1 MTTAAPRSSGRLGMI
16 SANARGP
23 PVEAAIA
30 TTLVAASGDF
40 LGTVS
45 LRIAAASGV
54 GFRTPPMFIARAAS
68 SADLSCSRTVDRS
81 MLTGPDGFLTNSR
94 APRSSARRVI
104 SFPSS
109 EPAALNITTGRG
121 ISAMICSSACKPFRR
136 GISMSRVTISGL
148 RARIFCNASTPSPAV
163 PITQNGPLDSTIS
176 AISLRMNALSSTTN
190 TVAAFSVI
198 SVTTIGLDL
207 PEDAFARIHG
217 RKEGPRFTEE
227 AFDFSENEEPARSE
241 RAMECREECVLC
253 RAFEVDDHVATEDE
267 MGVLGPWLAGEEIV
281 ALEADQ
287 SPDLWKHRVRSGNL
301 REILSAQRRRRVTES
316 RVGIAGALCVRETL
330 GIDVRANDLDVLEPR
345 LFVSLG
351 GVLVHQDANR
361 IWLFTRRAS
370 RAPDARLPLTA
381 LPQRRNDFV
390 LDHGIRVPVPE
401 ELRHVHGQRSNQAIV
416 FVRIAVER
424 RRVIAGRHGLFGTHA
439 YGDAAAQALV
449 LVAGASEP
457 SIARDLLDQRLETR
471 VVSIDPRRVSGQ
483 ERPDACVA
491 FRSVREMPSSA
502 AERLRRSCG
511 SSGASATPFSATSR
525 ALS

>member
-54 GFRTPPMFIARAAS
+54 GVRTPPMFIARAAS

-81 MLTGPDGFLTNSR
+81 MLTGPYGFLTISR

-104 SFPSS
+104 SLPSS

-121 ISAMICSSACKPFRR
+121 ISAMICSSACRPLRR

-148 RARIFCNASTPSPAV
+148 SARIFCNASTPSPAV
-163 PITQNGPLDSTIS
+163 PITRNGPLDSTIS

-190 TVAAFSVI
+190 TVAALSVI

-207 PEDAFARIHG
+207 SEDAFARIHG

-227 AFDFSENEEPARSE
+227 AFDLSEDEEPARSE
-241 RAMECREECVLC
+241 RPMECREQCVLC
-253 RAFEVDDHVATEDE
+253 RAFEVNDHVATQDE
-267 MGVLGPWLAGEEIV
+267 MGVFGSWLVGEEIV

-287 SPDLWKHRVRSGNL
+287 SPDLGKHRVKSGDL
-301 REILSAQRRRRVTES
+301 GEILRAHRRRRVTQS
-316 RVGIAGALCVRETL
+316 RVGIAGALRVRETL
-330 GIDVRANDLDVLEPR
+330 GIDVRADDLDVLEPR
-345 LFVSLG
+345 AFVPLG
-351 GVLVHQDANR
+351 GVLVHQDADR
-361 IWLFTRRAS
+361 IWLFARRAS
-370 RAPDARLPLTA
+370 RAPDARLRLTA
-381 LPQRRNDFV
+381 FPQGGNDFV
-390 LDHGIRVPVPE
+390 LDRGIRVPVPKK
-401 ELRHVHGQRSNQAIV
+401 LRHVDGQRSNQAIV
-416 FVRIAVER
+416 FARISVQCR
-424 RRVIAGRHGLFGTHA
+424 RILSGCRGMLGAHA
-439 YGDAAAQALV
+439 HGDAPAQAPV
-449 LVAGASEP
+449 LVAGAPEP
-457 SIARDLLDQRLETR
+457 SVARDLLDQRLETR
-471 VVSIDPRRVSGQ
+471 VVSIDPGRVSGQ

-491 FRSVREMPSSA
+491 FRSVREMASRA

>member
-16 SANARGP
+16 SASARGP

-40 LGTVS
+40 LGIVS
-45 LRIAAASGV
+45 LRITEASGAGV
-54 GFRTPPMFIARAAS
+54 RRPPMFMARAAS
-68 SADLSCSRTVDRS
+68 SAAFSCSRTVDRS
-81 MLTGPDGFLTNSR
+81 MLTGPDGFLTNSS
-94 APRSSARRVI
+94 APRSSARSVI

-121 ISAMICSSACKPFRR
+121 ISAMICSSACKPLRR

-163 PITQNGPLDSTIS
+163 PITRNGPLDSTIS

-190 TVAAFSVI
+190 TVAALSVI

-207 PEDAFARIHG
+207 PEDAFARIHR
-217 RKEGPRFTEE
+217 RKEGPRFTKE
-227 AFDFSENEEPARSE
+227 AFYLSENEEPARSE
-241 RAMECREECVLC
+241 RAMKRREQCVLC
-253 RAFEVDDHVATEDE
+253 RAFEVDNHVATEDE
-267 MGVLGPWLAGEEIV
+267 MRVLGPWPVGEEIA

-287 SPDLWKHRVRSGNL
+287 PPDLGKHCVKSGNI
-301 REILSAQRRRRVTES
+301 REILSAQRRRRVTQS

-330 GIDVRANDLDVLEPR
+330 GIDVRADDLDALEPR
-345 LFVSLG
+345 VFVPLR
-351 GVLVHQDANR
+351 GVLVHQDADR
-361 IWLFTRRAS
+361 IWLFARRAS

-381 LPQRRNDFV
+381 LPQGGNDFV
-390 LDHGIRVPVPE
+390 LDHGIRVPVPKK
-401 ELRHVHGQRSNQAIV
+401 LRHVDGQRSNQAII
-416 FVRIAVER
+416 FARISVQC
-424 RRVIAGRHGLFGTHA
+424 RRVLSGCRGMLGAHA
-439 YGDAAAQALV
+439 HGDAPAQAPV

-471 VVSIDPRRVSGQ
+471 VVSIDPRRLSGQ

-511 SSGASATPFSATSR
+511 TSGASATPFSATSR